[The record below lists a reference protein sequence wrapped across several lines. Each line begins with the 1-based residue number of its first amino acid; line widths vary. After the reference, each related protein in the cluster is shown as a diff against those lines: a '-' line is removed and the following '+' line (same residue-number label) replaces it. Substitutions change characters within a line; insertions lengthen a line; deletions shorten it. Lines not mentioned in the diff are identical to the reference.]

1 MNIMTIF
8 GFILAIVIMV
18 TGLFLSSDD
27 LRMFVDFPSAFIVCG
42 GSFAAVTISFQLN
55 RMMVLV
61 KIFFYRMIKGQ
72 KFIQSTIIKEIM
84 ILADAYRKGES
95 LRSLADKTGDFFLKD
110 GLILLDDG
118 ILSEEEC
125 FEIMVVRNEN
135 IMFNYMDEA
144 NKMKTV
150 SKFPPAFGMIGTTIG
165 MIVLLANLGGAD
177 AMKKIGPAMGVCLI
191 TTLYGAVLANLIF
204 IPISE
209 NLTDSTK
216 EVYLKNEICI
226 AGLKLI
232 SQKANPIVVAERLN
246 SFVKPGDRLNWKEV
260 LGQGA

>member
-1 MNIMTIF
+1 MNLFTII
-8 GFILAIVIMV
+8 GFILAIGIMI
-18 TGLFLSSDD
+18 TGLVISSDD
-27 LRMFVDFPSAFIVCG
+27 LRMFLDFPSAFIVCG
-42 GSFAAVTISFQLN
+42 GSFAAVAISFQLN

-72 KFIQSTIIKEIM
+72 KHSHTDTIREIM
-84 ILADAYRKGES
+84 VLADAYRKGES
-95 LRSLADKTGDFFLKD
+95 LRSLSEKTKDFFLQD

-118 ILSEEEC
+118 ILSDDEC
-125 FEIMVVRNEN
+125 FEVMATRNEN

-191 TTLYGAVLANLIF
+191 TTLYGALLANLIF
-204 IPISE
+204 IPIAE

-226 AGLKLI
+226 SGIKLL

-260 LGQGA
+260 LQG